1 MTNWQLIATLITLV
15 AAIFGA
21 NWLNMQMLKNYI
33 DARFEAFDAR
43 FEAIDARFEAVNVRL
58 AAIEA
63 RLDKIERQLEQIF
76 KPSLPGS
83 R

>member
-21 NWLNMQMLKNYI
+21 NWLNLQQLKSYI
-33 DARFEAFDAR
+33 DARFET
-43 FEAIDARFEAVNVRL
+43 FEARLETINVRL
-58 AAIEA
+58 AGIET

-76 KPSLPGS
+76 KPTLP

>member
-21 NWLNMQMLKNYI
+21 NWLNLQMLKSYI
-33 DARFEAFDAR
+33 DAR
-43 FEAIDARFEAVNVRL
+43 FEAIDARFEAINVRL
-58 AAIEA
+58 ASIEA

-76 KPSLPGS
+76 KPVLPGS

>member
-21 NWLNMQMLKNYI
+21 NWLNLQMLKSYI
-33 DARFEAFDAR
+33 DARFET
-43 FEAIDARFEAVNVRL
+43 VNVRL
-58 AAIEA
+58 TAIEA

-76 KPSLPGS
+76 KPVMPG
-83 R
+83 RN

>member
-1 MTNWQLIATLITLV
+1 MTNWQLIATLATLV

-33 DARFEAFDAR
+33 DARFET
-43 FEAIDARFEAVNVRL
+43 IDARFEAVNVRL

-76 KPSLPGS
+76 KPALPGS

>member
-21 NWLNMQMLKNYI
+21 NWLNLQMLKNYI
-33 DARFEAFDAR
+33 DARFET
-43 FEAIDARFEAVNVRL
+43 INVHL
-58 AAIEA
+58 TSIEA

-76 KPSLPGS
+76 KPVLPGS

>member
-15 AAIFGA
+15 VAIFGA
-21 NWLNMQMLKNYI
+21 NWLSLQQLKNYI
-33 DARFEAFDAR
+33 DARFETMGAR
-43 FEAIDARFEAVNVRL
+43 FETISVRL

-76 KPSLPGS
+76 KPVLPGS